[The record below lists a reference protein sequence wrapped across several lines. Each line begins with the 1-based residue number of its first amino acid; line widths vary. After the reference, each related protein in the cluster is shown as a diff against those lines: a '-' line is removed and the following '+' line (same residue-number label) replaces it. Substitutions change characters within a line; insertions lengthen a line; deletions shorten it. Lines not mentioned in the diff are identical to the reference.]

1 MKEKLRDA
9 MMNILR
15 IKMIDAGNLLKELDD
30 ALDKVI
36 AKKEPESFLKPIV
49 SPIEDYQK
57 SIRQIQAQFT
67 DAPKFNET
75 TTYPKFLSCGLLQ
88 VRGKNGANMEFLL
101 PKVYPFP
108 PKSLYIEHEKDG
120 QFLRE
125 MLMRL
130 LSSVPLV
137 QLEVILIDALS
148 LGGIFNLARRLLNK
162 DNDFIYQ
169 QRILTES
176 KEIEEALKHLYE
188 YLKVNLQEKLA
199 GFRDFAHYNEKEKDR
214 LPLKAL
220 FLSGVDAL
228 SKDALYYLEKIMRFG
243 SKNGVLSFVN
253 LESEKNNKSA
263 EDLKNDAEFFKDRT
277 SFERLKYLNVEVI
290 NDQGIKSQH
299 MKDFA
304 DKIKAYYKQKK
315 EVKREL
321 KDLQR
326 DKEFW
331 TKSSQHEVVVP
342 VGWDINHKE
351 VCFEIGEAQNH
362 TLICGRSGSGK
373 SNFLHVLIQNLAFY
387 YAPNEVQLFLLDY
400 KEGVEFNAYTDPIL
414 EHARLV
420 SVVSSVSYG
429 ITFLKWLCDEMQKR
443 ADMFKQFNV
452 KDLNNYRKH
461 DEMPRL
467 IVVIDEFQVLFSD
480 NSTKGKES
488 VERSLNTLLKK
499 GRSYGVHLI
508 LATQTMRG
516 AEIDSSFKAQIANRI
531 ALPMDAEDS
540 TKILDDDAACEIQK
554 PEGIF
559 NNNGGN
565 RKYHTKMSIPK
576 APDDFKSFL
585 TKIHAEFNQR
595 NLVPIDRK
603 IYNGETAL
611 KIPHTLKANE
621 MRLHLGK
628 EADYEQKDLIV
639 EFESNESHLLVVS
652 QNLQD
657 RIALM
662 KLLFQ
667 NIKSANKELVFCNK
681 EKRLI
686 RFFDAQKEYG
696 ITPVENILSVL
707 DTAMN
712 PNSALVIDN
721 LNEAKEL
728 HDKVGAEKLKS
739 FLEKAI
745 DNEQYCVIFAHD
757 FRQIKTNYHFD
768 KLKDLLNNHFKQ
780 CLAFRCNEENLN
792 AIKNNLPPPS
802 RLNALFVELSKDSHT
817 EFRPFSLQD

>member
-1 MKEKLRDA
+1 
-9 MMNILR
+9 
-15 IKMIDAGNLLKELDD
+15 MIDVGNLLKELDD

-36 AKKEPESFLKPIV
+36 TQKEPESFLRPSTLK
-49 SPIEDYQK
+49 IEEYQK
-57 SIRQIQAQFT
+57 SIRKIQAQFT
-67 DAPKFNET
+67 DAPQFNET

-199 GFRDFAHYNEKEKDR
+199 GFRDFAHYNENEKDP

-228 SKDALYYLEKIMRFG
+228 SQNALYYLEKIMRFG

-253 LESEKNNKSA
+253 LESEKNNQSA
-263 EDLKNDAEFFKDRT
+263 EDLKRYAEFFKDRT
-277 SFERLKYLNVEVI
+277 SFECLKYLSIEVI

-304 DKIKAYYKQKK
+304 DKIKAYYEKK
-315 EVKREL
+315 KVVKSEL
-321 KDLQR
+321 KALQK
-326 DKEFW
+326 DEKFW
-331 TKSSQHEVVVP
+331 TKSSQYEISVP

-351 VCFEIGEAQNH
+351 VCFEIGEVQNH
-362 TLICGRSGSGK
+362 TLICDHSGSGK

-387 YAPNEVQLFLLDY
+387 YAPDEVQLFLLDY
-400 KEGVEFNAYTDPIL
+400 KEGVEFNAYTDPVL

-420 SVVSSVSYG
+420 SVASSVGFGVS
-429 ITFLKWLCDEMQKR
+429 FLSWLCDEIQKR
-443 ADMFKQFNV
+443 AELFKQFKV
-452 KDLNNYRKH
+452 KDLSDYRKH
-461 DEMPRL
+461 EKMPRL

-480 NSTKGKES
+480 NKSTKA
-488 VERSLNTLLKK
+488 VEGHLNTLLKK
-499 GRSYGVHLI
+499 GRSYGVHLA

-516 AEIDSSFKAQIANRI
+516 TDINPSFKAQIANRI

-540 TKILDDDAACEIQK
+540 SSVLGDDAACEIQK

-559 NNNGGN
+559 NNNGGHQ
-565 RKYHTKMSIPK
+565 KYHTKMSIPK
-576 APDDFKSFL
+576 APDDFTAFIK
-585 TKIHAEFNQR
+585 KIHEEFNQR
-595 NLVPIDRK
+595 NLTPIDRK
-603 IYNGETAL
+603 IYNGETPL
-611 KIPHTLKANE
+611 KMPNTLKANE

-628 EADYEQKDLIV
+628 KVDYEQKDLIV
-639 EFESNESHLLVVS
+639 EFENNESHLLVVS
-652 QNLQD
+652 QDLNA

-662 KLLFQ
+662 KLFAQ
-667 NIKSANKELVFCNK
+667 NFKTANKELLFYNA
-681 EKRLI
+681 EKRLV
-686 RFFDAQKEYG
+686 RELDELKKHH
-696 ITPVENILSVL
+696 ITPMQGPLGSVL

-712 PNSALVIDN
+712 PNSVLVIDN

-739 FLEKAI
+739 FLEKAT
-745 DNEQYCVIFAHD
+745 DNEQYCVIFVHD
-757 FRQIKTNYHFD
+757 YRQIKTNYHLD
-768 KLKDLLNNHFKQ
+768 KLKELLNHHFKQ

-792 AIKNNLPPPS
+792 ALQSGLPSPS
-802 RLNALFVELSKDSHT
+802 ELNTLLIELSKDSVT
-817 EFRPFSLQD
+817 EFRPFSL

>member
-1 MKEKLRDA
+1 
-9 MMNILR
+9 
-15 IKMIDAGNLLKELDD
+15 MIDAGNLLKELDD
-30 ALDKVI
+30 ALDKVV

-57 SIRQIQAQFT
+57 SIRKVQAQFT
-67 DAPKFNET
+67 DAPKFNEEGA
-75 TTYPKFLSCGLLQ
+75 YPQFLSCGLLEIK
-88 VRGKNGANMEFLL
+88 GKNGANMEFLL

-137 QLEVILIDALS
+137 QLEVILVDALS
-148 LGGIFNLARRLLNK
+148 LGGIFNLARRLLHKN
-162 DNDFIYQ
+162 NDFIYQ

-199 GFRDFAHYNEKEKDR
+199 GYKDFAHYNEEVKDK

-228 SKDALYYLEKIMRFG
+228 SQNAFYYLEKIMRFG

-253 LESEKNNKSA
+253 LESEKNNQSA
-263 EDLKNDAEFFKDRT
+263 EDLKRYAEFFKDRT

-290 NDQGIKSQH
+290 NDHGIQSKH
-299 MKDFA
+299 MQDFA
-304 DKIKAYYKQKK
+304 DKIKAYYEKK
-315 EVKREL
+315 KAVKREL
-321 KDLQR
+321 KDLQK
-326 DKEFW
+326 DQKFW
-331 TKSSQHEVVVP
+331 TESSQFKVSVP

-351 VCFEIGEAQNH
+351 VRFEIGEAQNH

-400 KEGVEFNAYTDPIL
+400 KEGVEFNAYTDPNIL

-420 SVVSSVSYG
+420 SVASSVGYG
-429 ITFLKWLCDEMQKR
+429 MSFLSWLCKEMQER
-443 ADMFKQFNV
+443 ANLFKQFNV
-452 KDLNNYRKH
+452 KDLSDYRKH
-461 DEMPRL
+461 GEMPRL

-480 NSTKGKES
+480 NSSKGKES
-488 VERSLNTLLKK
+488 VEQSLNTLLKK

-516 AEIDSSFKAQIANRI
+516 TDINRSIMAQIANRI

-540 TKILDDDAACEIQK
+540 NSILNNDDAACELVR

-559 NNNGGN
+559 NNNGGHQ
-565 RKYHTKMSIPK
+565 KYHTKMSIPK

-585 TKIHAEFNQR
+585 TKIHAEFNQK
-595 NLVPIDRK
+595 NLAPIDRK
-603 IYNGETAL
+603 IYNGEKPL
-611 KIPHTLKANE
+611 EMPSILKANE

-652 QNLQD
+652 QDLSA

-662 KLLFQ
+662 KLFAQ
-667 NIKSANKELVFCNK
+667 NFKTANKELLFYNA
-681 EKRLI
+681 EKRLV
-686 RFFDAQKEYG
+686 RELDELKKHH
-696 ITPVENILSVL
+696 ITPMQGPLGSVL

-712 PNSALVIDN
+712 PNSVLVIDN

-728 HDKVGAEKLKS
+728 HDKIGVEKLRS
-739 FLEKAI
+739 FLEKAT
-745 DNEQYCVIFAHD
+745 DNEQYCIIFVHD
-757 FRQIKTNYHFD
+757 FKQIQTNYD
-768 KLKDLLNNHFKQ
+768 LSKLKELLNNHFKQ
-780 CLAFRCNEENLN
+780 RLAFRCNGENLN
-792 AIKNNLPPPS
+792 ALQSGLSSPS
-802 RLNALFVELSKDSHT
+802 KLNALLIELSKDSRT

>member
-1 MKEKLRDA
+1 
-9 MMNILR
+9 
-15 IKMIDAGNLLKELDD
+15 MIDAGNLLKELDD
-30 ALDKVI
+30 ALDKVV

-57 SIRQIQAQFT
+57 SIRKVQAQFT
-67 DAPKFNET
+67 DAPKFNEEGA
-75 TTYPKFLSCGLLQ
+75 YPQFLSCGLLEIK
-88 VRGKNGANMEFLL
+88 GKNGANMEFLL

-137 QLEVILIDALS
+137 QLEVILVDALS
-148 LGGIFNLARRLLNK
+148 LGGIFNLARRLLHKN
-162 DNDFIYQ
+162 NDFIYQ

-199 GFRDFAHYNEKEKDR
+199 GYKDFAHYNEEVKDK

-228 SKDALYYLEKIMRFG
+228 SQNAFYYLEKIMRFG

-253 LESEKNNKSA
+253 LESEKNNQSA
-263 EDLKNDAEFFKDRT
+263 EDLKRYAEFFKDRT

-290 NDQGIKSQH
+290 NDHGIQSKH
-299 MKDFA
+299 MQDFA
-304 DKIKAYYKQKK
+304 DKIKAYYEKK
-315 EVKREL
+315 KAVKREL
-321 KDLQR
+321 KDLQK
-326 DKEFW
+326 DQKFW
-331 TKSSQHEVVVP
+331 TESSQFKVSVP

-351 VCFEIGEAQNH
+351 VRFEIGEAQNH

-400 KEGVEFNAYTDPIL
+400 KEGVEFNAYTDPNIL

-420 SVVSSVSYG
+420 SVASSVGYG
-429 ITFLKWLCDEMQKR
+429 MSFLSWLCKEMQER
-443 ADMFKQFNV
+443 ANLFKQFNV
-452 KDLNNYRKH
+452 KDLSDYRKH
-461 DEMPRL
+461 GEMPRL

-480 NSTKGKES
+480 NSSKGKES
-488 VERSLNTLLKK
+488 VEQSLNTLLKK

-508 LATQTMRG
+508 LATQTMHGTDINRS
-516 AEIDSSFKAQIANRI
+516 IMAQIANRI

-540 TKILDDDAACEIQK
+540 NSILNNDDAACELVR

-559 NNNGGN
+559 NNNGGHQ
-565 RKYHTKMSIPK
+565 KYHTKMSIPK

-585 TKIHAEFNQR
+585 TKIHAEFNQK
-595 NLVPIDRK
+595 NLAPIDRK
-603 IYNGETAL
+603 IYNGEKPL
-611 KIPHTLKANE
+611 EMPSILKANE

-639 EFESNESHLLVVS
+639 EFENNESHLLVVS
-652 QNLQD
+652 QDLNA
-657 RIALM
+657 RVALM
-662 KLLFQ
+662 KLFAQ
-667 NIKSANKELVFCNK
+667 NFKTANKELLFYNA
-681 EKRLI
+681 EKRLV
-686 RFFDAQKEYG
+686 RELDGLKKHH
-696 ITPVENILSVL
+696 ITPMQGPLGSVL

-712 PNSALVIDN
+712 PNSVLVIDN

-728 HDKVGAEKLKS
+728 HDKVGVEKLKS
-739 FLEKAI
+739 FLEKAT
-745 DNEQYCVIFAHD
+745 DNEQYCIIFVHD
-757 FRQIKTNYHFD
+757 FKQIKTNYHFD
-768 KLKDLLNNHFKQ
+768 KLRELLSNHFKQ
-780 CLAFRCNEENLN
+780 CLAFRCNGENLN
-792 AIKNNLPPPS
+792 ALQSGLPLPS
-802 RLNALFVELSKDSHT
+802 ELNALFIELSKDSVT
-817 EFRPFSLQD
+817 EFRPFSL

>member
-1 MKEKLRDA
+1 
-9 MMNILR
+9 
-15 IKMIDAGNLLKELDD
+15 MIDAGNLLKELDD
-30 ALDKVI
+30 VLDKVV

-49 SPIEDYQK
+49 SQIEDYQK

-75 TTYPKFLSCGLLQ
+75 TTYPQFLSCGLLH

-125 MLMRL
+125 MLMHL
-130 LSSVPLV
+130 LSSAPLV

-148 LGGIFNLARRLLNK
+148 LGGIFNLVRRLLDE

-199 GFRDFAHYNEKEKDR
+199 GYKDFAHYNENEKDP

-228 SKDALYYLEKIMRFG
+228 SQNALYYLEKIMRFG

-253 LESEKNNKSA
+253 LESEKNNQSV
-263 EDLKNDAEFFKDRT
+263 EDLKRYAEFFKDRT
-277 SFERLKYLNVEVI
+277 SFERLKYLNVEII

-331 TKSSQHEVVVP
+331 TESSQFKVSVP

-351 VCFEIGEAQNH
+351 VCFEIGNEQNH
-362 TLICGRSGSGK
+362 TLICDHSGSGK

-420 SVVSSVSYG
+420 SVASSISYG
-429 ITFLKWLCDEMQKR
+429 ITFLKWLCDGIQKR
-443 ADMFKQFNV
+443 ADRFKQFKV
-452 KDLNNYRKH
+452 KDLSDYRKH
-461 DEMPRL
+461 EKMPRL
-467 IVVIDEFQVLFSD
+467 IVVVDEFQVFFSD

-488 VERSLNTLLKK
+488 VEQSLNTLLKK

-508 LATQTMRG
+508 LATQTMHDTD
-516 AEIDSSFKAQIANRI
+516 INPSFKAQIANRI

-540 TKILDDDAACEIQK
+540 SSVLGDDAACELVR

-559 NNNGGN
+559 NNNGGHQ
-565 RKYHTKMSIPK
+565 KYHTKMSIPK

-595 NLVPIDRK
+595 NLVPIERK
-603 IYNGETAL
+603 IYNGETPL
-611 KIPHTLKANE
+611 KMPHTLKANE

-628 EADYEQKDLIV
+628 KVDYEQKDLIV

-686 RFFDAQKEYG
+686 RSFDAQKEYG

-712 PNSALVIDN
+712 PNSVLMVDN

-728 HDKVGAEKLKS
+728 HDKIGVEKLRS
-739 FLEKAI
+739 FLEKAT
-745 DNEQYCVIFAHD
+745 DNEQYCIIFAHD
-757 FRQIKTNYHFD
+757 YKQIKNNYHFD
-768 KLKDLLNNHFKQ
+768 KLRELLNNHFKQ
-780 CLAFRCNEENLN
+780 RLAFKCNGENLN
-792 AIKNNLPPPS
+792 ALQSGLPLPS
-802 RLNALFVELSKDSHT
+802 ELNALFVELSKDSHT
-817 EFRPFSLQD
+817 EFRPLSL

>member
-1 MKEKLRDA
+1 
-9 MMNILR
+9 
-15 IKMIDAGNLLKELDD
+15 MIDAGNLLKELDD
-30 ALDKVI
+30 ALDKVV
-36 AKKEPESFLKPIV
+36 AKKEPESFLKPII
-49 SPIEDYQK
+49 SQIEDYQK
-57 SIRQIQAQFT
+57 SVRQVQAQFT
-67 DAPKFNET
+67 DAPKFNEEGA
-75 TTYPKFLSCGLLQ
+75 YPQFLSCGLLEIK
-88 VRGKNGANMEFLL
+88 GKNGANMEFLL

-130 LSSVPLV
+130 LSSAPLV
-137 QLEVILIDALS
+137 QLEVILVDALS
-148 LGGIFNLARRLLNK
+148 LGGIFNLARRLLDK

-169 QRILTES
+169 KRILTES

-199 GFRDFAHYNEKEKDR
+199 GFRDFAHYNEDATDP

-228 SKDALYYLEKIMRFG
+228 SQNALYYLEKIMRFG

-253 LESEKNNKSA
+253 LESEKNNQSA
-263 EDLKNDAEFFKDRT
+263 EDLKKHAESFKDTT
-277 SFERLKYLNVEVI
+277 SFERFKYLNVEVI

-299 MKDFA
+299 MQDFA
-304 DKIKAYYKQKK
+304 DKIKAYYEKNKV
-315 EVKREL
+315 VKREL
-321 KDLQR
+321 KDLQ
-326 DKEFW
+326 KEQDFW
-331 TKSSQHEVVVP
+331 TKSSQSKVSVP

-387 YAPNEVQLFLLDY
+387 YAPDEVQLFLLDY

-420 SVVSSVSYG
+420 SVASSVGFGMS
-429 ITFLKWLCDEMQKR
+429 FLSWLCDEIKKR
-443 ADMFKQFNV
+443 AELFKQFKV
-452 KDLNNYRKH
+452 KDLSDYRKH
-461 DEMPRL
+461 EKMPRL

-516 AEIDSSFKAQIANRI
+516 GEIDSSIKAQIANRI
-531 ALPMDAEDS
+531 ALPMDADDS
-540 TKILDDDAACEIQK
+540 AKILDDDVACELVR

-559 NNNGGN
+559 NNNGGHQ
-565 RKYHTKMSIPK
+565 KYHTKMSIPK
-576 APDDFKSFL
+576 APDDFKPFIK
-585 TKIHAEFNQR
+585 KIHRDFNQR
-595 NLVPIDRK
+595 NLTPIEHK
-603 IYNGETAL
+603 IYNGEKPL
-611 KIPHTLKANE
+611 EMPNTLKANE
-621 MRLHLGK
+621 MHLHLGK

-639 EFESNESHLLVVS
+639 GFESNESHLLVVR
-652 QNLQD
+652 QD
-657 RIALM
+657 LSARIALM
-662 KLLFQ
+662 KLFAQ
-667 NIKSANKELVFCNK
+667 NFKTANKELLFYNTK
-681 EKRLI
+681 KRLV
-686 RFFDAQKEYG
+686 RELDELKKHH
-696 ITPVENILSVL
+696 ITPMQGPLGSVL
-707 DTAMN
+707 DTAISS
-712 PNSALVIDN
+712 NSVLVIDN

-728 HDKVGAEKLKS
+728 HNKIGVEKLRS
-739 FLEKAI
+739 FLEKAT
-745 DNEQYCVIFAHD
+745 DNEQYCIIFAHD
-757 FRQIKTNYHFD
+757 LKQIQANYD
-768 KLKDLLNNHFKQ
+768 SVKLKELLNNHFKQ
-780 CLAFRCNEENLN
+780 RLAFKCNGENLS
-792 AIKNNLPPPS
+792 AIKKDLPS
-802 RLNALFVELSKDSHT
+802 LKNELNALFVELSKDSHT

>member
-1 MKEKLRDA
+1 
-9 MMNILR
+9 
-15 IKMIDAGNLLKELDD
+15 MIDVNGLLKELDD
-30 ALDKVI
+30 ALDKVV

-57 SIRQIQAQFT
+57 SVRQIQAQFT

-75 TTYPKFLSCGLLQ
+75 TTYPQFLSCGLLH
-88 VRGKNGANMEFLL
+88 VKGKNGANMEFLL

-130 LSSVPLV
+130 LSSAPLV
-137 QLEVILIDALS
+137 QLEIVLVDALS
-148 LGGIFNLARRLLNK
+148 LGGIFNLARRLLDK

-199 GFRDFAHYNEKEKDR
+199 GFKDFAHYNENATDR

-228 SKDALYYLEKIMRFG
+228 SQNALYYLEKIMRFG

-253 LESEKNNKSA
+253 LESEKNNQSA
-263 EDLKNDAEFFKDRT
+263 EDLKKHAEFFRDTT
-277 SFERLKYLNVEVI
+277 SFERFKYLNVEVI

-299 MKDFA
+299 MQDFA

-321 KDLQR
+321 KDLQK

-331 TKSSQHEVVVP
+331 TESSQFKVVVP

-351 VCFEIGEAQNH
+351 VCFEIGNAQNH
-362 TLICGRSGSGK
+362 TLICDHSGSGK

-387 YAPNEVQLFLLDY
+387 YNPDEVQLFLLDY
-400 KEGVEFNAYTDPIL
+400 KEGVEFNAYTNPSPL

-420 SVVSSVSYG
+420 SVASSVGFGMS
-429 ITFLKWLCDEMQKR
+429 FLSWLCDEIKKR
-443 ADMFKQFNV
+443 SELFKQFNV
-452 KDLNNYRKH
+452 KDLSDYRKH
-461 DEMPRL
+461 GEMPRL

-480 NSTKGKES
+480 NSTKGKEG

-499 GRSYGVHLI
+499 GRSYGVHLV

-516 AEIDSSFKAQIANRI
+516 GEIDSSIKAQIANRI
-531 ALPMDAEDS
+531 ALPMDADDS
-540 TKILDDDAACEIQK
+540 TKILDDDVACEIQK
-554 PEGIF
+554 PEAIF
-559 NNNGGN
+559 NNNGGHQ
-565 RKYHTKMSIPK
+565 KFHTKMSIPK

-595 NLVPIDRK
+595 NLAPIDRK

-611 KIPHTLKANE
+611 KMPNTLKANE

-628 EADYEQKDLIV
+628 KVDYEQKDLIV

-652 QNLQD
+652 QDLNA

-686 RFFDAQKEYG
+686 RFFDAPKEYG
-696 ITPVENILSVL
+696 ITPIENALNAL
-707 DTAMN
+707 DAATN
-712 PNSALVIDN
+712 RPNSVLVIDN

-728 HDKVGAEKLKS
+728 HDKIGVEKLRS
-739 FLEKAI
+739 FLEKAT
-745 DNEQYCVIFAHD
+745 DNEQYCIIFVHD
-757 FRQIKTNYHFD
+757 FKQIKTNYHLD
-768 KLKDLLNNHFKQ
+768 KLRELLNNHFKQ
-780 CLAFRCNEENLN
+780 CLAFRCNGENLN
-792 AIKNNLPPPS
+792 ALQSGLSSPS
-802 RLNALFVELSKDSHT
+802 EHNALLIELSKDSHT

>member
-1 MKEKLRDA
+1 
-9 MMNILR
+9 
-15 IKMIDAGNLLKELDD
+15 MIDAGILLKELDD
-30 ALDKVI
+30 ALDKVV
-36 AKKEPESFLKPIV
+36 AKKEPESFLKP
-49 SPIEDYQK
+49 STLKIEEYQK

-67 DAPKFNET
+67 DAPQFNET
-75 TTYPKFLSCGLLQ
+75 SAYPQFLSCGLLEIK
-88 VRGKNGANMEFLL
+88 GKNGTNMEFLL
-101 PKVYPFP
+101 PKVYSFT

-137 QLEVILIDALS
+137 QLEVILVDALS
-148 LGGIFNLARRLLNK
+148 LGGIFNLARRLLDK

-169 QRILTES
+169 RRILTES

-199 GFRDFAHYNEKEKDR
+199 GFRDFAHYNENATDP

-228 SKDALYYLEKIMRFG
+228 SQNALYYLEKIMRFG
-243 SKNGVLSFVN
+243 SKNGILSFVN

-263 EDLKNDAEFFKDRT
+263 EDLKKHAEFFKDTT
-277 SFERLKYLNVEVI
+277 SFERFKYLNVEVI

-299 MKDFA
+299 MQDFA

-331 TKSSQHEVVVP
+331 TKSSQYEVSVP

-351 VCFEIGEAQNH
+351 VCFEIGNAQNH
-362 TLICGRSGSGK
+362 TLICDHSGSGK

-387 YAPNEVQLFLLDY
+387 YAPDEVQLFLLDY
-400 KEGVEFNAYTDPIL
+400 KEGVEFNAYTNPSPL

-420 SVVSSVSYG
+420 SVASSVSYG

-443 ADMFKQFNV
+443 ADRFKQFNV
-452 KDLNNYRKH
+452 KDLSDYRKH

-480 NSTKGKES
+480 KSTQVKGS

-499 GRSYGVHLI
+499 GRSYGVHLV

-516 AEIDSSFKAQIANRI
+516 GEIDSSIKAQIANRI
-531 ALPMDAEDS
+531 ALPMDADDS
-540 TKILDDDAACEIQK
+540 TKILDDDAACELVR

-559 NNNGGN
+559 NNNGGHQ
-565 RKYHTKMSIPK
+565 KYHTKMSIPK

-595 NLVPIDRK
+595 NLVPIEHK
-603 IYNGETAL
+603 IYNGETPL
-611 KIPHTLKANE
+611 EMPNTLKVNE

-628 EADYEQKDLIV
+628 KVDYEQKDLIV

-652 QNLQD
+652 QDLNA

-667 NIKSANKELVFCNK
+667 NVKSANKELVFCNK

-686 RFFDAQKEYG
+686 RSFDVQKEYG
-696 ITPVENILSVL
+696 ITPIENILSVL

-712 PNSALVIDN
+712 PNSVLVIDN

-768 KLKDLLNNHFKQ
+768 KLKELLNNHFKQ
-780 CLAFRCNEENLN
+780 CLAFRCNGENLN
-792 AIKNNLPPPS
+792 AIKSDLPPPS
-802 RLNALFVELSKDSHT
+802 TLNALFVELSKDSRT

>member
-1 MKEKLRDA
+1 
-9 MMNILR
+9 MNILR

-30 ALDKVI
+30 ALDKVV
-36 AKKEPESFLKPIV
+36 AKKEPESFLKPIA

-67 DAPKFNET
+67 DAPQFNET

-130 LSSVPLV
+130 LSSAPLV

-199 GFRDFAHYNEKEKDR
+199 GFRDFAHYNEYATDP

-228 SKDALYYLEKIMRFG
+228 SQNAPYYLEKIMRFG

-253 LESEKNNKSA
+253 LESEKNNQSA
-263 EDLKNDAEFFKDRT
+263 EDLKRYAEFFKDRT
-277 SFERLKYLNVEVI
+277 SFECLKYLNVEII
-290 NDQGIKSQH
+290 NDQGIKFQH
-299 MKDFA
+299 MQDFA
-304 DKIKAYYKQKK
+304 DKIKAYYEKK
-315 EVKREL
+315 KAVKREL

-331 TKSSQHEVVVP
+331 TKSSQYEVSVP

-351 VCFEIGEAQNH
+351 VCFEIGNAQNH

-387 YAPNEVQLFLLDY
+387 YDPDEVQLFLLDY

-420 SVVSSVSYG
+420 SVASSVGFGMS
-429 ITFLKWLCDEMQKR
+429 FLSWLCDEIKKR
-443 ADMFKQFNV
+443 SELFKQFKV
-452 KDLNNYRKH
+452 KDLSDYRKH
-461 DEMPRL
+461 EKMPRL

-480 NSTKGKES
+480 NKSTKA
-488 VERSLNTLLKK
+488 VEGHLNTLLKK
-499 GRSYGVHLI
+499 GRSYGVHLV

-516 AEIDSSFKAQIANRI
+516 GEIDSSIKAQIANRI
-531 ALPMDAEDS
+531 ALPMDADDS
-540 TKILDDDAACEIQK
+540 AKILDDDVACELVR

-559 NNNGGN
+559 NNNGGHQ
-565 RKYHTKMSIPK
+565 KYHTKMSIPK

-585 TKIHAEFNQR
+585 TKIHTEFNQR
-595 NLVPIDRK
+595 NLAPIDRK
-603 IYNGETAL
+603 IYNGEKPL
-611 KIPHTLKANE
+611 EMPNTLKANE

-628 EADYEQKDLIV
+628 EADYEQKDLVV

-652 QNLQD
+652 QDLNA

-686 RFFDAQKEYG
+686 RSFDVQKEYG

-728 HDKVGAEKLKS
+728 HDKIGVEKLRS
-739 FLEKAI
+739 FLEKAT
-745 DNEQYCVIFAHD
+745 DNEQYCIIFVHD
-757 FRQIKTNYHFD
+757 FKQIKTNYHFD
-768 KLKDLLNNHFKQ
+768 KLRELLSNHFKQ
-780 CLAFRCNEENLN
+780 CLAFRCNGENLN
-792 AIKNNLPPPS
+792 ALKSGLPSPS
-802 RLNALFVELSKDSHT
+802 ELNALFIELSKDSRT

>member
-30 ALDKVI
+30 ALDKVV
-36 AKKEPESFLKPIV
+36 AKKEPESFLKP
-49 SPIEDYQK
+49 STLKIEEYQK
-57 SIRQIQAQFT
+57 SIRQIQAQFI
-67 DAPKFNET
+67 DAPQFNET
-75 TTYPKFLSCGLLQ
+75 RDYPKFLSCGLLQ
-88 VRGKNGANMEFLL
+88 VKGKNGANMEFLL

-130 LSSVPLV
+130 LSSTPLV

-199 GFRDFAHYNEKEKDR
+199 GFRDFAHYNENATDP

-228 SKDALYYLEKIMRFG
+228 SQNALYYLEKIMRFG

-253 LESEKNNKSA
+253 LESEKNNQSA
-263 EDLKNDAEFFKDRT
+263 EDLKRYAEFFKDRT
-277 SFERLKYLNVEVI
+277 SFERLKYLSVEVI

-299 MKDFA
+299 MQDFA
-304 DKIKAYYKQKK
+304 DKIKAYYEKK
-315 EVKREL
+315 KAVKREL
-321 KDLQR
+321 KDLQK

-331 TKSSQHEVVVP
+331 TKSSQYEVSVP

-351 VCFEIGEAQNH
+351 VCFEIGNAQNH
-362 TLICGRSGSGK
+362 TLICDHSGSGK

-387 YAPNEVQLFLLDY
+387 YDPDEVQLFLLDY
-400 KEGVEFNAYTDPIL
+400 KERVEFNAYTDPIL

-420 SVVSSVSYG
+420 SVASSAGFGMS
-429 ITFLKWLCDEMQKR
+429 FLSWLCDEMEKR
-443 ADMFKQFNV
+443 SELFKQFKV
-452 KDLNNYRKH
+452 KDLSDYRKH
-461 DEMPRL
+461 EKMPRL
-467 IVVIDEFQVLFSD
+467 IVVVDEFQVLFSD
-480 NSTKGKES
+480 KSTQVKGS

-499 GRSYGVHLI
+499 GRSYGVHLV

-516 AEIDSSFKAQIANRI
+516 GEIDSSFKAQIANRI

-540 TKILDDDAACEIQK
+540 AKILDNDAACEIQK

-559 NNNGGN
+559 NNNGGHK
-565 RKYHTKMSIPK
+565 KYHTKMSIPK
-576 APDDFKSFL
+576 APDDFTAFIK
-585 TKIHAEFNQR
+585 KIHEEFNQR
-595 NLVPIDRK
+595 NLAPIDRK
-603 IYNGETAL
+603 IYNGETPL
-611 KIPHTLKANE
+611 KMPNTLKANE

-628 EADYEQKDLIV
+628 EVDYEQKDLIV
-639 EFESNESHLLVVS
+639 EFENNESHLLVVS
-652 QNLQD
+652 QDLNA
-657 RIALM
+657 RTALM

-667 NIKSANKELVFCNK
+667 NIKSTNKELVFCNK

-686 RFFDAQKEYG
+686 RFFDAPKEYG
-696 ITPVENILSVL
+696 ITPIENALNAL
-707 DTAMN
+707 DTATN
-712 PNSALVIDN
+712 RPNSVLVIDN
-721 LNEAKEL
+721 LNEAKEW
-728 HDKVGAEKLKS
+728 HDKVGVEKLKS
-739 FLEKAI
+739 FLEKAT
-745 DNEQYCVIFAHD
+745 DNEQYCIVFAHD
-757 FRQIKTNYHFD
+757 YKQIKANYHLD

-780 CLAFRCNEENLN
+780 CLTFKCNGENLN
-792 AIKNNLPPPS
+792 ALKSDLPLPS
-802 RLNALFVELSKDSHT
+802 ELNALLIELSKDSVT
-817 EFRPFSLQD
+817 EFRPFSL

>member
-1 MKEKLRDA
+1 
-9 MMNILR
+9 MNILR

-30 ALDKVI
+30 ALDKVVP
-36 AKKEPESFLKPIV
+36 KKEPESFLRPSTLK
-49 SPIEDYQK
+49 IEEYQK
-57 SIRQIQAQFT
+57 SIRQIQAQFI
-67 DAPKFNET
+67 DAPQFNEEG
-75 TTYPKFLSCGLLQ
+75 TYPQFLSCGLLH

-130 LSSVPLV
+130 LSSAPLV
-137 QLEVILIDALS
+137 QLEVILVDALS
-148 LGGIFNLARRLLNK
+148 LGGIFNLARRLLDKN
-162 DNDFIYQ
+162 NDFIYQ

-199 GFRDFAHYNEKEKDR
+199 GYKDFAHYNENEKDP

-228 SKDALYYLEKIMRFG
+228 SQNALYYLEKIMRFG

-263 EDLKNDAEFFKDRT
+263 EDLKRYAEFFKDRT
-277 SFERLKYLNVEVI
+277 SFEHLKYLSVEVI

-299 MKDFA
+299 MQDFA
-304 DKIKAYYKQKK
+304 DKIKAYYEKK
-315 EVKREL
+315 KAVKREL
-321 KDLQR
+321 KDLQK
-326 DKEFW
+326 DEKFW
-331 TKSSQHEVVVP
+331 TESSQHEVSVP

-351 VCFEIGEAQNH
+351 VCFEIGNEQNH

-400 KEGVEFNAYTDPIL
+400 KEGVEFNAYVADTPL

-420 SVVSSVSYG
+420 SVASSVSYG

-443 ADMFKQFNV
+443 ADRFKQFNV
-452 KDLNNYRKH
+452 KDLSDYRKH
-461 DEMPRL
+461 EKMPRL

-480 NSTKGKES
+480 KSTQVKGS

-516 AEIDSSFKAQIANRI
+516 GAIDSSIKAQIANRI
-531 ALPMDAEDS
+531 ALPMDADDS
-540 TKILDDDAACEIQK
+540 AKILDDDAACELVR

-559 NNNGGN
+559 NNNGGHQ
-565 RKYHTKMSIPK
+565 KYHTKMSIPK
-576 APDDFKSFL
+576 VPDDFKSFL

-595 NLVPIDRK
+595 NLASIDRK
-603 IYNGETAL
+603 IYNGETPL
-611 KIPHTLKANE
+611 KMPNILKANE

-628 EADYEQKDLIV
+628 KVDYEQKDLIV

-652 QNLQD
+652 QDLSA

-662 KLLFQ
+662 KLFAQ
-667 NIKSANKELVFCNK
+667 NFKTANKELLFYNA
-681 EKRLI
+681 EKRLV
-686 RFFDAQKEYG
+686 RELDGLKKHH
-696 ITPVENILSVL
+696 ITPMQGPLGSVL

-712 PNSALVIDN
+712 PNSVLVIDN

-728 HDKVGAEKLKS
+728 HDKIGVEKLRS
-739 FLEKAI
+739 FLEKAT
-745 DNEQYCVIFAHD
+745 DNEQYCIIFAHD
-757 FRQIKTNYHFD
+757 FKQIQANYNLD
-768 KLKDLLNNHFKQ
+768 KLKELLNNHFKQ
-780 CLAFRCNEENLN
+780 CLAFRCNGENLN

-802 RLNALFVELSKDSHT
+802 ALNNLNALLIELSKDSHT
-817 EFRPFSLQD
+817 EFRPFSL

>member
-1 MKEKLRDA
+1 
-9 MMNILR
+9 
-15 IKMIDAGNLLKELDD
+15 MIEVNTLLQKLDD
-30 ALDKVI
+30 ALDKVVHQ
-36 AKKEPESFLKPIV
+36 KEPESFLKPIV
-49 SPIEDYQK
+49 SEIEEYQK

-67 DAPKFNET
+67 DAPQFNET
-75 TTYPKFLSCGLLQ
+75 KAYPHFLSCGLLEIK
-88 VRGKNGANMEFLL
+88 GKNGADMEFCL

-125 MLMRL
+125 MLMHL
-130 LSSVPLV
+130 LSSTPLV
-137 QLEVILIDALS
+137 QLEVILVDALS
-148 LGGIFNLARRLLNK
+148 LGGIFNLARRLLDK

-176 KEIEEALKHLYE
+176 EEIKEALKYLYE

-199 GFRDFAHYNEKEKDR
+199 GFKDFAHYNEIKEDQ

-228 SKDALYYLEKIMRFG
+228 SSDVLYYLEKIMRFG

-253 LESEKNNKSA
+253 LESEKNKSA
-263 EDLKNDAEFFKDRT
+263 EDLKRYAEFFKDRT
-277 SFERLKYLNVEVI
+277 SFERLKYLNAEVI
-290 NDQGIKSQH
+290 NDHGIQSKH
-299 MKDFA
+299 MQDFA
-304 DKIKAYYKQKK
+304 AKIKAYYEQKK
-315 EVKREL
+315 QVKREL

-326 DKEFW
+326 EQEFW
-331 TKSSQHEVVVP
+331 TKSSQFRVSVP

-400 KEGVEFNAYTDPIL
+400 KEGVEFNAYTNPNIL

-420 SVVSSVSYG
+420 SVASSVG
-429 ITFLKWLCDEMQKR
+429 FGVGFLSWLDKEMKKR
-443 ADMFKQFNV
+443 GELFKQFNV
-452 KDLNNYRKH
+452 KDLSDYRKH
-461 DEMPRL
+461 GEIPRL

-480 NSTKGKES
+480 NSSKGKES
-488 VERSLNTLLKK
+488 VEQSLNTLLKK

-508 LATQTMRG
+508 LATQTMCGTDINR
-516 AEIDSSFKAQIANRI
+516 SLMAQIANRI

-540 TKILDDDAACEIQK
+540 DSVLSDDVACELVR

-559 NNNGGN
+559 NNNGGHK
-565 RKYHTKMSIPK
+565 KYHTKMSIPK
-576 APDDFKSFL
+576 APDEFEPFIKR
-585 TKIHAEFNQR
+585 IHKEFNQR
-595 NLVPIDRK
+595 NLAPIEHK

-611 KIPHTLKANE
+611 KMPNTLKANE

-628 EADYEQKDLIV
+628 EVDYEQKDLIV
-639 EFESNESHLLVVS
+639 EFENNESHLLVVS
-652 QNLQD
+652 QDLSV

-662 KLLFQ
+662 KLFAQ
-667 NIKSANKELVFCNK
+667 NFKTANKELLFYNA
-681 EKRLI
+681 EKRLV
-686 RFFDAQKEYG
+686 RELDELKKHH
-696 ITPVENILSVL
+696 ITPMQSPLGSVL

-712 PNSALVIDN
+712 PNSVLMIDN

-728 HDKVGAEKLKS
+728 HDKIGVEKLRS
-739 FLEKAI
+739 FLEKAT
-745 DNEQYCVIFAHD
+745 DNEQYCVVFAHD
-757 FRQIKTNYHFD
+757 FKQINANYNLD
-768 KLKDLLNNHFKQ
+768 KLKELLNNHFKQ
-780 CLAFRCNEENLN
+780 RLTFICNNENLSVLKSEQKLHEIN
-792 AIKNNLPPPS
+792 A
-802 RLNALFVELSKDSHT
+802 RLINTSKDSHI
-817 EFRPFSLQD
+817 EFRPFSL

>member
-1 MKEKLRDA
+1 
-9 MMNILR
+9 
-15 IKMIDAGNLLKELDD
+15 MIDAGNLLKELDD
-30 ALDKVI
+30 ALDKVV

-49 SPIEDYQK
+49 SQIEDYQK
-57 SIRQIQAQFT
+57 SIRQVQAQFT
-67 DAPKFNET
+67 DAPQFNET
-75 TTYPKFLSCGLLQ
+75 TTYPKFLSCGLLEIK
-88 VRGKNGANMEFLL
+88 GKNGANMDFYL

-130 LSSVPLV
+130 LSSTPLV
-137 QLEVILIDALS
+137 QLEVVLVDALS
-148 LGGIFNLARRLLNK
+148 LGGIFNLARRLLDK

-169 QRILTES
+169 RRILTES

-199 GFRDFAHYNEKEKDR
+199 GFRDFAHYNEEKEDR

-228 SKDALYYLEKIMRFG
+228 SQNALYYLEKIMRFG

-253 LESEKNNKSA
+253 LESEKNNQSA
-263 EDLKNDAEFFKDRT
+263 EDLKKELQKD
-277 SFERLKYLNVEVI
+277 EK
-290 NDQGIKSQH
+290 
-299 MKDFA
+299 
-304 DKIKAYYKQKK
+304 
-315 EVKREL
+315 
-321 KDLQR
+321 
-326 DKEFW
+326 FW

-351 VCFEIGEAQNH
+351 VCFEIGNEQNH
-362 TLICGRSGSGK
+362 TLICDHSGSGK

-387 YAPNEVQLFLLDY
+387 YAPDEVQLFLLDY
-400 KEGVEFNAYTDPIL
+400 KEGVEFNAYVADPAL

-420 SVVSSVSYG
+420 SVASSVSYG

-443 ADMFKQFNV
+443 AELFKRFNV
-452 KDLNNYRKH
+452 KDLNDYRKH

-480 NSTKGKES
+480 NKSTKA
-488 VERSLNTLLKK
+488 VEGHLNTLLKK
-499 GRSYGVHLI
+499 GRSYGVHLV

-516 AEIDSSFKAQIANRI
+516 TDINPSFKGQIANRI

-540 TKILDDDAACEIQK
+540 SSVLGDDAACELVR

-559 NNNGGN
+559 NNNGGHQ
-565 RKYHTKMSIPK
+565 KYHTKMSIPK
-576 APDDFKSFL
+576 APDDFKPFL

-595 NLVPIDRK
+595 NLTPIEHK
-603 IYNGETAL
+603 IYNGETPL
-611 KIPHTLKANE
+611 KMPNTLKANE

-628 EADYEQKDLIV
+628 KVDYEQKDLIV

-652 QNLQD
+652 QDLNA

-686 RFFDAQKEYG
+686 RSFDVQKEYG
-696 ITPVENILSVL
+696 ITTVENILSVL

-712 PNSALVIDN
+712 PNSVLMVDN

-728 HDKVGAEKLKS
+728 HDKIGVEKLKS

-768 KLKDLLNNHFKQ
+768 KLKELLNNHFKQ

-792 AIKNNLPPPS
+792 ALKSNLSSPS
-802 RLNALFVELSKDSHT
+802 KLNALLIEFSKDSRT

>member
-1 MKEKLRDA
+1 
-9 MMNILR
+9 MNILR
-15 IKMIDAGNLLKELDD
+15 IKMIDVNILLKELDD
-30 ALDKVI
+30 ALDKVV

-49 SPIEDYQK
+49 SQIEDYQK
-57 SIRQIQAQFT
+57 SIRQIQTQFT
-67 DAPKFNET
+67 DAPQFNET
-75 TTYPKFLSCGLLQ
+75 HTYPKFLSCGLLEIK
-88 VRGKNGANMEFLL
+88 GKNGANMEFLL

-130 LSSVPLV
+130 LSSAPLV
-137 QLEVILIDALS
+137 QLEVVLVDALS
-148 LGGIFNLARRLLNK
+148 LGGIFNLARRLLDK

-169 QRILTES
+169 KRILTES

-199 GFRDFAHYNEKEKDR
+199 GFRDFAHYNEEKEDP

-253 LESEKNNKSA
+253 LESEKNNQSA
-263 EDLKNDAEFFKDRT
+263 EDLKRYAEFFRDNK

-299 MKDFA
+299 MQDFA

-351 VCFEIGEAQNH
+351 VCFEIGNEQNH
-362 TLICGRSGSGK
+362 TLICDHSGSGK

-400 KEGVEFNAYTDPIL
+400 KEGVEFNAYVADPPL

-420 SVVSSVSYG
+420 SVASSISYG

-443 ADMFKQFNV
+443 AELFKQFNV
-452 KDLNNYRKH
+452 KDLSDYRKH

-480 NSTKGKES
+480 NSTKA
-488 VERSLNTLLKK
+488 VEGHLNTLLKK
-499 GRSYGVHLI
+499 GRSYGVHLV

-516 AEIDSSFKAQIANRI
+516 TDINPSFKAQIANRI

-540 TKILDDDAACEIQK
+540 SSVLGDDAACEIQK

-595 NLVPIDRK
+595 NLAPIDRK
-603 IYNGETAL
+603 IYNGETPL
-611 KIPHTLKANE
+611 KMPNTLKADE

-628 EADYEQKDLIV
+628 TVDYEQKDLIV
-639 EFESNESHLLVVS
+639 EFENNESHLLVVS
-652 QNLQD
+652 QDLNA

-745 DNEQYCVIFAHD
+745 DNE
-757 FRQIKTNYHFD
+757 
-768 KLKDLLNNHFKQ
+768 
-780 CLAFRCNEENLN
+780 
-792 AIKNNLPPPS
+792 
-802 RLNALFVELSKDSHT
+802 
-817 EFRPFSLQD
+817 

>member
-1 MKEKLRDA
+1 
-9 MMNILR
+9 
-15 IKMIDAGNLLKELDD
+15 MIEINTLLQKLDD
-30 ALDKVI
+30 ALDKVV
-36 AKKEPESFLKPIV
+36 AKKEPESFLKPLI

-57 SIRQIQAQFT
+57 SVRQIQAQFT
-67 DAPKFNET
+67 DVLKFNEEGA
-75 TTYPKFLSCGLLQ
+75 YPQFLSCGLLEIK
-88 VRGKNGANMEFLL
+88 GKNGANMEFCL

-130 LSSVPLV
+130 LSSAPLV
-137 QLEVILIDALS
+137 QLEVILVDALS
-148 LGGIFNLARRLLNK
+148 LGGIFNLARRLLDKN
-162 DNDFIYQ
+162 NDFIYQ

-199 GFRDFAHYNEKEKDR
+199 GYKDFAHYNEKEKDR

-228 SKDALYYLEKIMRFG
+228 SQNALYYLEKIMRFG

-253 LESEKNNKSA
+253 LESERNNQSA
-263 EDLKNDAEFFKDRT
+263 EDLKRYAEFFKDRT
-277 SFERLKYLNVEVI
+277 SFECLKYLSVEVI
-290 NDQGIKSQH
+290 NDHGIQSKH
-299 MKDFA
+299 MQDFA
-304 DKIKAYYKQKK
+304 DKIKAYYEKK
-315 EVKREL
+315 KAVKREL
-321 KDLQR
+321 KDLQK
-326 DKEFW
+326 DEKFW
-331 TKSSQHEVVVP
+331 TESSQFKVSVP

-351 VCFEIGEAQNH
+351 VRFEIGEAQNH
-362 TLICGRSGSGK
+362 TLICDHSGSGK

-400 KEGVEFNAYTDPIL
+400 KEGVEFNAYTEPNIL

-420 SVVSSVSYG
+420 SVASSVGYG
-429 ITFLKWLCDEMQKR
+429 MSFLSWLCKEMQKR
-443 ADMFKQFNV
+443 AELFKQFNV
-452 KDLNNYRKH
+452 KDLSDYRKH
-461 DEMPRL
+461 EKMPRL

-480 NSTKGKES
+480 NSSKGKES
-488 VERSLNTLLKK
+488 VEQSLNTLLKK
-499 GRSYGVHLI
+499 GRSYGVHLV

-516 AEIDSSFKAQIANRI
+516 ADINRSIMAQIANRI
-531 ALPMDAEDS
+531 ALSMDAEDS
-540 TKILDDDAACEIQK
+540 QSILSDDAACELVR

-559 NNNGGN
+559 NNNGGHQ
-565 RKYHTKMSIPK
+565 KYHTKMSIPK

-595 NLVPIDRK
+595 NLAPIDRK
-603 IYNGETAL
+603 IYNGETPL
-611 KIPHTLKANE
+611 EMPNILKANE

-652 QNLQD
+652 QDLSA

-667 NIKSANKELVFCNK
+667 NVKSANKELVFCNK

-686 RFFDAQKEYG
+686 RSFDVQKEYG
-696 ITPVENILSVL
+696 ITPIENALNAL
-707 DTAMN
+707 DATTN
-712 PNSALVIDN
+712 RPNSALVIDN

-728 HDKVGAEKLKS
+728 HDKVGVEKLKS
-739 FLEKAI
+739 FLEKAT

-768 KLKDLLNNHFKQ
+768 KLKELLNNHFKQ
-780 CLAFRCNEENLN
+780 CLAFKCNGENLN
-792 AIKNNLPPPS
+792 ALKSNLYSPS
-802 RLNALFVELSKDSHT
+802 NFNALFVELSKDSHA
-817 EFRPFSLQD
+817 EFRPFSL

>member
-1 MKEKLRDA
+1 
-9 MMNILR
+9 
-15 IKMIDAGNLLKELDD
+15 MIDAGNLLKELDD
-30 ALDKVI
+30 ALDEVV

-57 SIRQIQAQFT
+57 SVRQIQAQFT
-67 DAPKFNET
+67 DAPKFNEEGA
-75 TTYPKFLSCGLLQ
+75 YPKFLSCGLLQ
-88 VRGKNGANMEFLL
+88 VRGKNGTNMEFLL

-130 LSSVPLV
+130 LSSTPLV
-137 QLEVILIDALS
+137 QLEVILVDALS
-148 LGGIFNLARRLLNK
+148 LEGIFNLARRLLDK

-199 GFRDFAHYNEKEKDR
+199 GFRDFAHYNENATDP

-228 SKDALYYLEKIMRFG
+228 SQNALYYLEKIMRFG

-253 LESEKNNKSA
+253 LESEKNNQSA
-263 EDLKNDAEFFKDRT
+263 EDLKNYAEFFKDTT

-290 NDQGIKSQH
+290 NDQGIQSQH

-304 DKIKAYYKQKK
+304 DKIKAYYEKK
-315 EVKREL
+315 KVVKSEL
-321 KDLQR
+321 KALQ
-326 DKEFW
+326 KEQDFW
-331 TKSSQHEVVVP
+331 TKSSQSKVSVP

-351 VCFEIGEAQNH
+351 VCFEIGNEQNH
-362 TLICGRSGSGK
+362 TLICDHSGSGK

-400 KEGVEFNAYTDPIL
+400 KEGVEFNAYVADTPL

-420 SVVSSVSYG
+420 SVASSVGFGVS
-429 ITFLKWLCDEMQKR
+429 FLSWLCDEIEKR
-443 ADMFKQFNV
+443 SNLFKQFNV
-452 KDLNNYRKH
+452 KDLSDYRKH
-461 DEMPRL
+461 EKMPRL

-480 NSTKGKES
+480 NKSTKA
-488 VERSLNTLLKK
+488 VEGHLNTLLKK
-499 GRSYGVHLI
+499 GRSYGVHLV

-516 AEIDSSFKAQIANRI
+516 TDINPSFKAQIANRI

-540 TKILDDDAACEIQK
+540 SSVLGDDAACELVR

-559 NNNGGN
+559 NNNGGHQ
-565 RKYHTKMSIPK
+565 KYHTKMSIPK

-603 IYNGETAL
+603 IYNGETPL
-611 KIPHTLKANE
+611 KMPNILKANE
-621 MRLHLGK
+621 IRLHLGK
-628 EADYEQKDLIV
+628 TVDYEQKDLIV

-652 QNLQD
+652 QDLNA

-686 RFFDAQKEYG
+686 RSFDVQKEYG

-712 PNSALVIDN
+712 HNSVLMVDN

-728 HDKVGAEKLKS
+728 HDKIGVEKLKS

-768 KLKDLLNNHFKQ
+768 KLKELLNHHFKQ
-780 CLAFRCNEENLN
+780 CLAFRCNGENLN
-792 AIKNNLPPPS
+792 ALQSGLSSPS
-802 RLNALFVELSKDSHT
+802 ELNALLIELSKDGYT
-817 EFRPFSLQD
+817 EFRPFSL

>member
-1 MKEKLRDA
+1 
-9 MMNILR
+9 
-15 IKMIDAGNLLKELDD
+15 MIDAGNLLKELDD
-30 ALDKVI
+30 ALDKVV

-57 SIRQIQAQFT
+57 SVRQVQAQFT
-67 DAPKFNET
+67 DAPQFNET
-75 TTYPKFLSCGLLQ
+75 TTYPKFLSCGLLEIK
-88 VRGKNGANMEFLL
+88 GKNGANMEFLL

-130 LSSVPLV
+130 LSSAPLV
-137 QLEVILIDALS
+137 QLEIVLVDALS

-199 GFRDFAHYNEKEKDR
+199 GFRDFAHYNEEKEDR

-253 LESEKNNKSA
+253 LESEKNNQSA
-263 EDLKNDAEFFKDRT
+263 EDLKRYAEFFKDRT
-277 SFERLKYLNVEVI
+277 SFECLKYLNVEVV

-299 MKDFA
+299 MQDFA

-331 TKSSQHEVVVP
+331 AKSSQHEVVVP

-351 VCFEIGEAQNH
+351 VCFEIGNEQNH
-362 TLICGRSGSGK
+362 TLICDHSGSGK

-400 KEGVEFNAYTDPIL
+400 KEGVEFNAYVADTPL

-420 SVVSSVSYG
+420 SVASSVSYG

-443 ADMFKQFNV
+443 AELFKRFNV

-480 NSTKGKES
+480 NKSTKA
-488 VERSLNTLLKK
+488 VERHLNTLLKK
-499 GRSYGVHLI
+499 GRSYGVHLV

-516 AEIDSSFKAQIANRI
+516 TDINPSFKAQIANRI

-540 TKILDDDAACEIQK
+540 SSVLGDDAACEIQK

-595 NLVPIDRK
+595 NLAPIDRK

-611 KIPHTLKANE
+611 KMPNTLKANE

-628 EADYEQKDLIV
+628 KVDYEQKDLIV

-652 QNLQD
+652 PNLQD

-686 RFFDAQKEYG
+686 RSFDAQKEYG

-739 FLEKAI
+739 FLEKAT

-757 FRQIKTNYHFD
+757 YRQIKTNYHLD
-768 KLKDLLNNHFKQ
+768 KLKELLNHHFKQ
-780 CLAFRCNEENLN
+780 CLAFKCNRENLN
-792 AIKNNLPPPS
+792 ALQSDLPSPS
-802 RLNALFVELSKDSHT
+802 NFNALLIELSKDSHT
-817 EFRPFSLQD
+817 EFRPFSL

>member
-1 MKEKLRDA
+1 
-9 MMNILR
+9 
-15 IKMIDAGNLLKELDD
+15 MIDVNGLLKELDD
-30 ALDKVI
+30 ALDKVV
-36 AKKEPESFLKPIV
+36 AKKEPESFLKP
-49 SPIEDYQK
+49 STLKIEEYQK
-57 SIRQIQAQFT
+57 NIRQIQAQFT

-75 TTYPKFLSCGLLQ
+75 TTYPQFLSCSLLH

-130 LSSVPLV
+130 LSSAPLV

-162 DNDFIYQ
+162 DNDLIYQ
-169 QRILTES
+169 RRILTES
-176 KEIEEALKHLYE
+176 KETEEALKHLYE

-199 GFRDFAHYNEKEKDR
+199 GFRDFAHYNEKATDR

-228 SKDALYYLEKIMRFG
+228 SQNALYYLEKIMRFG

-253 LESEKNNKSA
+253 LESEKNNQSA
-263 EDLKNDAEFFKDRT
+263 EDLKRYAEFFKDTT
-277 SFERLKYLNVEVI
+277 SFERLKYLNVEIV
-290 NDQGIKSQH
+290 NDQGIQSQH
-299 MKDFA
+299 MQDFA
-304 DKIKAYYKQKK
+304 DKIKAYYRQKK

-321 KDLQR
+321 KDLQK

-331 TKSSQHEVVVP
+331 TKSSQYEVSVP

-351 VCFEIGEAQNH
+351 VRFEIGEAQNH
-362 TLICGRSGSGK
+362 TLICDHSGSGK

-387 YAPNEVQLFLLDY
+387 YDPDEVQLFLLDY
-400 KEGVEFNAYTDPIL
+400 KEGVEFNAYTNPSPL

-420 SVVSSVSYG
+420 SVASSVGFGMS
-429 ITFLKWLCDEMQKR
+429 FLSWLCKEMQKR
-443 ADMFKQFNV
+443 AELFKQFNV
-452 KDLNNYRKH
+452 KDLSDYRKH
-461 DEMPRL
+461 GEMPRL

-480 NSTKGKES
+480 NSSKGKES
-488 VERSLNTLLKK
+488 MEQSLNTLLKK

-508 LATQTMRG
+508 LATQTMRNIG
-516 AEIDSSFKAQIANRI
+516 ISDSIKGQIANRI
-531 ALPMDAEDS
+531 ALPMDADDS
-540 TKILDDDAACEIQK
+540 AKILDDDVACELVR

-559 NNNGGN
+559 NNNGGHQ
-565 RKYHTKMSIPK
+565 KYHTKMSIPK

-595 NLVPIDRK
+595 NLTSTDRK
-603 IYNGETAL
+603 IYNGETPL
-611 KIPHTLKANE
+611 KMPNILKANE

-628 EADYEQKDLIV
+628 KVDYEQKDLIV

-652 QNLQD
+652 QDLNA

-667 NIKSANKELVFCNK
+667 NVKSANKELVFCNK

-686 RFFDAQKEYG
+686 RSFDVQKEYG
-696 ITPVENILSVL
+696 ITPVENILSAL

-739 FLEKAI
+739 FLEKAT
-745 DNEQYCVIFAHD
+745 DNEQYCIIFAHD
-757 FRQIKTNYHFD
+757 YKQIKTNYHLD
-768 KLKDLLNNHFKQ
+768 KLKELLNHHFKQ

-792 AIKNNLPPPS
+792 ALQSGLSSPS
-802 RLNALFVELSKDSHT
+802 KLNALFAELSKDSVT
-817 EFRPFSLQD
+817 EFRPFSL

>member
-1 MKEKLRDA
+1 
-9 MMNILR
+9 
-15 IKMIDAGNLLKELDD
+15 
-30 ALDKVI
+30 
-36 AKKEPESFLKPIV
+36 
-49 SPIEDYQK
+49 
-57 SIRQIQAQFT
+57 
-67 DAPKFNET
+67 
-75 TTYPKFLSCGLLQ
+75 
-88 VRGKNGANMEFLL
+88 MEFLL

-148 LGGIFNLARRLLNK
+148 LGGIFNLARRLLDK

-199 GFRDFAHYNEKEKDR
+199 GFRDFAHYNEEKEDR

-263 EDLKNDAEFFKDRT
+263 EYLKNYAEFFRDNK
-277 SFERLKYLNVEVI
+277 SFERLKYLSIEVI

-304 DKIKAYYKQKK
+304 DKIKAYYEKK
-315 EVKREL
+315 KAVKREL
-321 KDLQR
+321 KDLQK
-326 DKEFW
+326 DEKFW
-331 TKSSQHEVVVP
+331 TESSQFKVSVP

-351 VCFEIGEAQNH
+351 VCFEIGNAQNH
-362 TLICGRSGSGK
+362 TLICDHSGSGK

-387 YAPNEVQLFLLDY
+387 YDPDEVQLFLLDY

-420 SVVSSVSYG
+420 SVASSISYG
-429 ITFLKWLCDEMQKR
+429 ITFLKWLCKEMQKR
-443 ADMFKQFNV
+443 ADRFKQFKV
-452 KDLNNYRKH
+452 KDLSDYRKH
-461 DEMPRL
+461 EKMPRL

-480 NSTKGKES
+480 NKSTKA
-488 VERSLNTLLKK
+488 VEGHLNTLLKK
-499 GRSYGVHLI
+499 GRSYGVHLV

-516 AEIDSSFKAQIANRI
+516 TEINPSFKAQIANRI

-540 TKILDDDAACEIQK
+540 SSVLGDDAACELVRL
-554 PEGIF
+554 EGIF
-559 NNNGGN
+559 NNNGGH

-576 APDDFKSFL
+576 APDDFTVFIK
-585 TKIHAEFNQR
+585 KIHEEFNQR
-595 NLVPIDRK
+595 NLTPIDRK
-603 IYNGETAL
+603 IYNGETPL
-611 KIPHTLKANE
+611 KMPNILKANE

-628 EADYEQKDLIV
+628 KVDYEQKDLIV

-652 QNLQD
+652 QDLNA

-662 KLLFQ
+662 KLFAQ
-667 NIKSANKELVFCNK
+667 NFKTANKELLFYNA
-681 EKRLI
+681 EKRLV
-686 RFFDAQKEYG
+686 RELDELKKHH
-696 ITPVENILSVL
+696 ITPMQGPLGSVL
-707 DTAMN
+707 DTAIS
-712 PNSALVIDN
+712 PNSVLMVDN

-728 HDKVGAEKLKS
+728 HDKIGVEKLRS
-739 FLEKAI
+739 FLEKAT
-745 DNEQYCVIFAHD
+745 DNEQYCIIFVHD

-768 KLKDLLNNHFKQ
+768 KLKELLNNHFKQ

-802 RLNALFVELSKDSHT
+802 TLNNLNALFVELSKDSYT
-817 EFRPFSLQD
+817 EFRPFSL

>member
-1 MKEKLRDA
+1 
-9 MMNILR
+9 
-15 IKMIDAGNLLKELDD
+15 MIDAGNLLKELDD

-36 AKKEPESFLKPIV
+36 AKKEPESFLKPIA
-49 SPIEDYQK
+49 SQIEDYQK
-57 SIRQIQAQFT
+57 SIRQVQAQFT

-75 TTYPKFLSCGLLQ
+75 HTYPKFLSCGLLEIK
-88 VRGKNGANMEFLL
+88 GKNGADMEFLL

-120 QFLRE
+120 RFLRE
-125 MLMRL
+125 ILMRL
-130 LSSVPLV
+130 LSSAPLV
-137 QLEVILIDALS
+137 QLEVVLVDALS
-148 LGGIFNLARRLLNK
+148 LGGIFNLARRLLDK

-169 QRILTES
+169 KRILTES

-199 GFRDFAHYNEKEKDR
+199 GFRDFAHYNEEKEDP

-263 EDLKNDAEFFKDRT
+263 EYLKNDAEFFRDTT

-290 NDQGIKSQH
+290 NDQGIQSQH

-304 DKIKAYYKQKK
+304 DKIKAYYEKK
-315 EVKREL
+315 KVVKSEL
-321 KDLQR
+321 KALQK
-326 DKEFW
+326 DEKFW
-331 TKSSQHEVVVP
+331 TESSQSKVSVP

-351 VCFEIGEAQNH
+351 VCFEIGNEQNH

-373 SNFLHVLIQNLAFY
+373 SNFLHALIQNLAFY

-400 KEGVEFNAYTDPIL
+400 KEGVEFNAYVADPTL

-420 SVVSSVSYG
+420 SVASSVSYG

-443 ADMFKQFNV
+443 AELFKRFNV
-452 KDLNNYRKH
+452 KDLNDYRKH

-480 NSTKGKES
+480 NKSTKA
-488 VERSLNTLLKK
+488 VEGHLNTLLKK

-508 LATQTMRG
+508 LATQTMHG
-516 AEIDSSFKAQIANRI
+516 TDIDSSFKAQIANRI

-540 TKILDDDAACEIQK
+540 SSVLGDDAACELQK

-595 NLVPIDRK
+595 NLAPIDRK
-603 IYNGETAL
+603 IYNGETPL
-611 KIPHTLKANE
+611 KMPDTLKANE

-628 EADYEQKDLIV
+628 TVDYEQKDLIV

-652 QNLQD
+652 PNLQD

-667 NIKSANKELVFCNK
+667 NVKSANKELVFCNK

-768 KLKDLLNNHFKQ
+768 KLKELLNNHFKQ
-780 CLAFRCNEENLN
+780 YLAFRCNEENLK
-792 AIKNNLPPPS
+792 AIKSDLPSPSALNN
-802 RLNALFVELSKDSHT
+802 LNALLIELSKDSHT
-817 EFRPFSLQD
+817 EFRPFSL